1 MSQQR
6 VGLTGNRVTNLQ
18 VRATNLDDMLKL
30 LRLGSEG
37 VPKLGKSR
45 DERAVDLRRSSNV
58 HRGREPDVSLA
69 Y

>member
-6 VGLTGNRVTNLQ
+6 VCLTGNRVTNLQ
-18 VRATNLDDMLKL
+18 VRATDLDDMLKL

-37 VPKLGKSR
+37 IPKLGKSR

-58 HRGREPDVSLA
+58 HRSREPDVSLA